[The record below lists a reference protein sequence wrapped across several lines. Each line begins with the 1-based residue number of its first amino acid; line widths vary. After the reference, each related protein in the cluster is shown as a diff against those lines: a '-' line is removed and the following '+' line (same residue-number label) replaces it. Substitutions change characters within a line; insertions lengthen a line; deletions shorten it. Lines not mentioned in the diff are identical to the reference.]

1 MGFSGGRVCGRVTSL
16 TPLIPH
22 TVTLMHRPLCRYA
35 VPYGIVSWMVRGGE
49 YEVLIEMTSDELMK
63 TGEGA
68 FALRYEI
75 TRWYIILYSSAV
87 SFYCLILHIIS
98 WGTMALV
105 FSGPIGWFLF
115 TFVAVI

>member
-1 MGFSGGRVCGRVTSL
+1 
-16 TPLIPH
+16 
-22 TVTLMHRPLCRYA
+22 
-35 VPYGIVSWMVRGGE
+35 MVRGGE

-75 TRWYIILYSSAV
+75 TRWYIIFYSSAV

-105 FSGPIGWFLF
+105 FGGPIGWFLF